1 MPILIADQIVQNHHL
16 LQLFRNIRDTQFFA
30 AVKEMRIGTYAVP
43 TGKSRKNIITTDKI
57 LTVGRHIS
65 ADGIRLATLKQ
76 QAILHMWDSQLAAEQ
91 GCCCLIERFLL
102 RHAAAAFYQYALAV
116 QYLPFFLQ
124 PAVGGVAG
132 GNEINAVPLRNL
144 PKQDIADILRKIVMV
159 EVDLAPFQGL
169 LCRIE
174 PVLIGQT

>member
-1 MPILIADQIVQNHHL
+1 
-16 LQLFRNIRDTQFFA
+16 
-30 AVKEMRIGTYAVP
+30 MRIGTYAVP
-43 TGKSRKNIITTDKI
+43 AGKSRKNIITTDKI

-169 LCRIE
+169 LCRICLLYTSNE
-174 PVLIGQT
+174 SPWKEAKIVRCRSSAHPFASGKTAGYHLSGDH